1 MLVVELSK
9 INKAKTVPTFKSP
22 KIALLW
28 RFGCYA
34 NSFLHHNGDTSPYY
48 GAFVLG
54 DNHDMTTTISLC
66 VYIVNLTIA

>member
-9 INKAKTVPTFKSP
+9 ISKAKTVPTFKSP

-34 NSFLHHNGDTSPYY
+34 NPFLHHGGDIAHRY

-54 DNHDMTTTISLC
+54 DNHDVVTTISLC